1 MLSIPKNNICFH
13 AQACDRANTRRE
25 NPAQLHQFLGDP
37 GTRFLSFQKGKPLI
51 SLQKDSPALGLL
63 PRAAMREIAA
73 PRFLGMRDHAR
84 FAKDQPPVQVPDA
97 HKYIDTRRIASSLC
111 PEDAALLGYAQSLLH
126 WNHRTLFCEAC
137 GGALTGSIAAD
148 RKRCT
153 QCKNE
158 VFPRINPV
166 VIVLITHKEKVLLA
180 RQPTFPTGMYSCIA
194 GFVELGESLECAV
207 RREVQEEVGLALA
220 EITQLGDQPWP
231 YPAQLMLGFH
241 AEATS
246 FALTIDHSELE
257 DARWFSRD
265 ELQVM
270 TTGKNNHGYFIPSS
284 IAIARSLVGA
294 FLRETAT
301 GSAPR

>member
-13 AQACDRANTRRE
+13 ARACDRANASRE

-37 GTRFLSFQKGKPLI
+37 RTRFLSFQKGKPLI
-51 SLQKDSPALGLL
+51 SLEKDSPMLGLL
-63 PRAAMREIAA
+63 PCAAMSELEA
-73 PRFLGMRDHAR
+73 PLFLGLRDHAL
-84 FAKDQPPVQVPDA
+84 FVVDQPPVQVPNA
-97 HKYIDTRRIASSLC
+97 HKYIDTRKIAGSLC

-126 WNHRTLFCEAC
+126 WNQRTLFCSVC
-137 GGALTGSIAAD
+137 GGPLTGSIAAD

-180 RQPTFPTGMYSCIA
+180 RQPAFPTGMYSCIA
-194 GFVELGESLECAV
+194 GFMELGESLECAV
-207 RREVQEEVGLALA
+207 RREVQEEVGLALE
-220 EITQLGDQPWP
+220 EITLLGDQPWP

-246 FALTIDHSELE
+246 SALAIDRSELE
-257 DARWFSRD
+257 DARWFSRE
-265 ELQVM
+265 ELQLM
-270 TTGKNNHGYFIPSS
+270 TTGKNNTGYFIPPS

-294 FLRETAT
+294 FLRESAT
-301 GSAPR
+301 GSALR